1 MDVRHAAGRARE
13 KKMKA
18 ALMIGVMALALGG
31 CSEYSRQDRAV
42 GGAAIGAGTGALIG
56 AAATGTGTG
65 ALVGGLIGAGTGAII
80 GAETTPRACW
90 ARDAYGNR
98 YRVQCP

>member
-1 MDVRHAAGRARE
+1 
-13 KKMKA
+13 MKA
-18 ALMIGVMALALGG
+18 ALIVCVSAMALTLGG

-65 ALVGGLIGAGTGAII
+65 ALVGGLIGAGAGAVI

-90 ARDAYGNR
+90 ARDGYGNR

>member
-1 MDVRHAAGRARE
+1 
-13 KKMKA
+13 MKA

-65 ALVGGLIGAGTGAII
+65 AII
-80 GAETTPRACW
+80 GAETTPRGCW

>member
-1 MDVRHAAGRARE
+1 
-13 KKMKA
+13 MKA
-18 ALMIGVMALALGG
+18 ALIVCAMALALGG
-31 CSEYSRQDRAV
+31 CSGYSRSDRAL
-42 GGAAIGAGTGALIG
+42 GGAAIGGGTGALIG

-65 ALVGGLIGAGTGAII
+65 ALVGGLIGAGAGAIV

-90 ARDAYGNR
+90 AKDRYGNS

>member
-1 MDVRHAAGRARE
+1 
-13 KKMKA
+13 MKA
-18 ALMIGVMALALGG
+18 ALVVCALALGLAG

>member
-1 MDVRHAAGRARE
+1 
-13 KKMKA
+13 MKA
-18 ALMIGVMALALGG
+18 ALMVCALALGLAG

-42 GGAAIGAGTGALIG
+42 GGAVIGGGTGALIG
-56 AAATGTGTG
+56 AAATGSGTG

-90 ARDAYGNR
+90 ARDSYGNR